1 MGEDDDTVLRQRDS
15 GVSEA
20 LTSTFPARYDS
31 PEEGANKG
39 ADSGAPVDTHSISLV
54 MHENDMFD
62 LQTTQ
67 TLGRGAAPAHDI
79 QRTQSGAT
87 MMTDV
92 SNATRLTFSNGIGGS
107 DQDGHGHTL
116 IRGNL
121 PSHTVRSRD
130 LRASQDTI
138 NSVATLAEGVAGV
151 KGSYKRQAPLSAAGP
166 GQAGWRQSVD
176 TNKSFSLAPTKEVV
190 EVAAMYKVRNGGLV
204 LSGALAVQWQL
215 VGRW

>member
-1 MGEDDDTVLRQRDS
+1 
-15 GVSEA
+15 
-20 LTSTFPARYDS
+20 
-31 PEEGANKG
+31 
-39 ADSGAPVDTHSISLV
+39 
-54 MHENDMFD
+54 
-62 LQTTQ
+62 
-67 TLGRGAAPAHDI
+67 
-79 QRTQSGAT
+79 

-204 LSGALAVQWQL
+204 LSGALAVQVA
-215 VGRW
+215 VGRQMVAGRPLSGKEAIRQLPPNPPLDAGMVAPLMLIGSCL